1 MTPPQFPA
9 PLAPGAAATLSLPDF
24 ALVEEAC
31 KKSSL
36 LWIAVPGLRDRAAW
50 HVWQEH
56 EGRGAV
62 YLVTGGGEQN
72 VPGLSDGQPVR
83 VTVRSKDKGGRLA
96 TWSGLVGRVRPDS
109 PEWAEVV
116 PTLHAKRLNARDG
129 EAQPERWA
137 ERSAIFRIAPQGPLL
152 EGPGRYNRA
161 SGAAA
166 VQSSAGTTVTAIRR
180 GR

>member
-1 MTPPQFPA
+1 MTPPQSSA
-9 PLAPGAAATLSLPDF
+9 PFASGAAATLPLPDF
-24 ALVEEAC
+24 SLVEEAC

-36 LWIAVPGLRDRAAW
+36 LWIAVPGLRDRAVW

-56 EGRGAV
+56 DGRGAV

-72 VPGLSDGQPVR
+72 VPGLSDGQTVR

-96 TWSGLVGRVRPDS
+96 TWSGLVGRVHPDGS
-109 PEWAEVV
+109 EWAEVV

-137 ERSAIFRIAPQGPLL
+137 AQSAIFRIAPQGPLL
-152 EGPGRYNRA
+152 EGPGRYNRT

-166 VQSSAGTTVTAIRR
+166 VQSSAGTTVTTRR
-180 GR
+180 VR

>member
-9 PLAPGAAATLSLPDF
+9 PLAHGSVATLSLPDF
-24 ALVEEAC
+24 SLVEEAC

-36 LWIAVPGLRDRAAW
+36 LWIAVPGLRDRAVW

-72 VPGLSDGQPVR
+72 VPGLSDGQTVR

-96 TWSGLVGRVRPDS
+96 TWTGLVGRVQPDS
-109 PEWAEVV
+109 AEWAEVV
-116 PTLHAKRLNARDG
+116 PTLHSKRLNAHDG
-129 EAQPERWA
+129 ESQPERWTA
-137 ERSAIFRIAPQGPLL
+137 QSAIFRIAPQGPLL
-152 EGPGRYNRA
+152 EGPGRYGRG
-161 SGAAA
+161 SGAAT
-166 VQSSAGTTVTAIRR
+166 VQSGAATTVTRR
-180 GR
+180 VR

>member
-1 MTPPQFPA
+1 MTPPQSPA
-9 PLAPGAAATLSLPDF
+9 PLASGAAATLSLPDF

-50 HVWQEH
+50 HVWQQQG
-56 EGRGAV
+56 GRGAV

-72 VPGLSDGQPVR
+72 VPGLSDGQLVR

-96 TWSGLVGRVRPDS
+96 TWSGLVGRVHPDS
-109 PEWAEVV
+109 SEWAEVV
-116 PTLHAKRLNARDG
+116 PTLHGKRLNARDG

-137 ERSAIFRIAPQGPLL
+137 QRSSIFRITPQGPLL

-161 SGAAA
+161 GGAAA
-166 VQSSAGTTVTAIRR
+166 VQSGAGTTVTTARR
-180 GR
+180 VR